1 MRTPK
6 LNALRMFDAAA
17 RHLNFRRAAEEL
29 NLTQGA
35 VAQQVRG
42 LEADLGVKLFG
53 REARGLSLTTQGR
66 EYHASVGR
74 ALGLIH
80 QATQKLAP
88 TPEQIRLSVT
98 PSFATKWLVPR
109 LPGFAAAHPDID
121 LQTDAS
127 EGLADFKSDGIDLA
141 IRYGRPPFGEN
152 LEYEFLAPRNLSAV
166 CSPELAKKI
175 STISKVEEFV
185 SHRLIEDGHSLWRPL
200 LDQGDR
206 GQHLRIMKFNQT
218 ALAMDAAANGQ
229 GIALAPYLLIEAEV
243 ARGELAVVWQDTTEY
258 DRGYY
263 LVWRERP
270 SQAVAL
276 RTVIDWVMSEIT

>member
-1 MRTPK
+1 MRSPN

-17 RHLNFRRAAEEL
+17 RHLNFRRAAEEM

-42 LEADLGVKLFG
+42 LEADLGVKLFE
-53 REARGLSLTTQGR
+53 RKARGLSLTTQGR
-66 EYHASVGR
+66 DYHASVGR
-74 ALGLIH
+74 ALVLIH

-88 TPEQIRLSVT
+88 TSEQIRLSVT

-109 LPGFAAAHPDID
+109 LPKFTTAHPDID
-121 LQTDAS
+121 IQTEAS
-127 EGLADFKSDGIDLA
+127 EGLADFQSDGIDLA
-141 IRYGRPPFGEN
+141 IRYGRPPFGED
-152 LEYEFLAPRNLSAV
+152 LSFKFLAPLGLSAV
-166 CSPELAKKI
+166 CSPALAEEI
-175 STISKVEEFV
+175 SPISKIEDFA
-185 SHRLIEDGHSLWRPL
+185 SHQLIEDAHSNWRPL
-200 LDQGDR
+200 LDQGDEEPR
-206 GQHLRIMKFNQT
+206 LRIMKFNQT

-270 SQAVAL
+270 SQTVAL
-276 RTVIDWVMSEIT
+276 RAVIDWVLSEIT

>member
-1 MRTPK
+1 MRTPN
-6 LNALRMFDAAA
+6 LNALRMFDASA
-17 RHLNFRRAAEEL
+17 RHLNFRRAAAEL

-42 LEADLGVKLFG
+42 LEADLGVKLFE
-53 REARGLSLTTQGR
+53 RQARGLSLTTQGR

-74 ALGLIH
+74 ALGLIY

-109 LPGFAAAHPDID
+109 LPKFTAAHPDID
-121 LQTDAS
+121 IQTEAS
-127 EGLADFKSDGIDLA
+127 EGLADLRSDGVDLA

-152 LEYEFLAPRNLSAV
+152 LDYEFLAPLGLSAV
-166 CSPELAKKI
+166 CSPELADKI
-175 STISKVEEFV
+175 SPISDVDDFA
-185 SHRLIEDGHSLWRPL
+185 SHQLIEDGHSLWRQL
-200 LDQGDR
+200 LDQGD
-206 GQHLRIMKFNQT
+206 GQRRLRIMKFNQT

-229 GIALAPYLLIEAEV
+229 GITLAPYLLIEAEV
-243 ARGELAVVWQDTTEY
+243 ARGELVVVWQDTRDN

-270 SQAVAL
+270 SQTAALKAVM
-276 RTVIDWVMSEIT
+276 DWVVSEIT

>member
-1 MRTPK
+1 MRTPN

-42 LEADLGVKLFG
+42 LEADLGVKLFE

-66 EYHASVGR
+66 DYHSSVGR

-88 TPEQIRLSVT
+88 TSEQVRLSVT

-109 LPGFAAAHPDID
+109 LPKFANAHPDIEI
-121 LQTDAS
+121 QTEAS
-127 EGLADFKSDGIDLA
+127 EGLADFRSDGIDLA
-141 IRYGRPPFGEN
+141 VRYGKPPFGDG
-152 LEYEFLAPRNLSAV
+152 LTYEYLAPLGLSAV
-166 CSPELAKKI
+166 CSPGYAEKI
-175 STISKVEEFV
+175 PPISNVEDFV
-185 SHRLIEDGHSLWRPL
+185 SHQLIEDGHSLWRPL
-200 LDQGDR
+200 LDHADGGPR
-206 GQHLRIMKFNQT
+206 LRIMKFNQT

-229 GIALAPYLLIEAEV
+229 GIALAPHLLVEAEV
-243 ARGELAVVWQDTTEY
+243 AKGELAIIWQDTRDS

-270 SQAVAL
+270 HQPPAL
-276 RTVIDWVMSEIT
+276 RIVIDWTLSEIS